1 MDRTILIA
9 FTVKLL
15 DNIESTLGVCCS
27 THPKIKTRLCS
38 ENKPLGN
45 PSGCLAAKIPNFR
58 LELKILFQMRGQIT
72 KFLQRNSKGRIKGN
86 FEIYAP
92 PRPTLT
98 KLY

>member
-1 MDRTILIA
+1 MRTKKQTDRQTEKQ
-9 FTVKLL
+9 TNRET
-15 DNIESTLGVCCS
+15 D
-27 THPKIKTRLCS
+27 KIQTRLCS